1 MNADAEPPR
10 ESLPESADRTIGAAL
25 GMIAAYLA
33 LALWPMVRYTQTTG
47 DRSPLLAHV
56 GVLLVAAALIRDA
69 PRRARTVRDLLP
81 LAVGPFLYVE
91 LRWLIPGLGR
101 PHADAIVMRWEGA
114 FFPSHPAATW
124 ALAMPYRA
132 LSELL
137 HFAYASYYLLVLVPP
152 ILLLARGRRCEYART
167 MLALAVVY
175 GLCFL
180 TYLLF
185 PVDGPRYLVG
195 AAAAPDGPVRS
206 FVLHLLAAG
215 SSRGTAFPSSHV
227 AASLV
232 ASLCALRFQRP
243 VGLVVAVLTMGL
255 ALATVYGGFHYLVDV
270 LAGAIVGGGAWLI
283 ASVLCRALSTPDAQS
298 ASAAR

>member
-10 ESLPESADRTIGAAL
+10 EFLPESADRTIGAAL

-152 ILLLARGRRCEYART
+152 ILLLARGRRREYAAT